1 MLSSKK
7 KNLDFDLEKIDS
19 ILKYAYKQNEMELLF
34 LLYKLTEDS
43 KHLEKSH
50 LLLQERIVN
59 VRNKKNIFI
68 NYPLHK
74 KIAKEYK
81 KHFND

>member
-1 MLSSKK
+1 M
-7 KNLDFDLEKIDS
+7 NLDFDLEKIDS
-19 ILKYAYKQNEMELLF
+19 IMKFAYKQNEMELLF

-81 KHFND
+81 KYFND